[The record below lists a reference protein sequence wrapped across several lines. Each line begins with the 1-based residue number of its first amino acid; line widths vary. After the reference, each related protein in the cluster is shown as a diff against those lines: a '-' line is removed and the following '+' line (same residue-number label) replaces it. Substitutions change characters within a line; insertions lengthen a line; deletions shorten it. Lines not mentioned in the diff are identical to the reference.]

1 MFGKLF
7 GRKAGEVASKFSG
20 RTDYLEAVCAAA
32 ALIAAADGEIEDS
45 EIKATTKAV
54 GANKTLRDGFDQSV
68 IEQTMEKMLTR
79 AAGGRVG
86 RSGLWTEIEEVV
98 KDPEMAQAVVLTALD
113 VAEGDGEIEPQEKA
127 VLERLA
133 KTCNVDLNRLMA
145 A

>member
-68 IEQTMEKMLTR
+68 IEQTIDPRYRGDGLVL
-79 AAGGRVG
+79 VG
-86 RSGLWTEIEEVV
+86 
-98 KDPEMAQAVVLTALD
+98 KQ
-113 VAEGDGEIEPQEKA
+113 AEGMTPRRPGNRPTA
-127 VLERLA
+127 SRRL
-133 KTCNVDLNRLMA
+133 TCRHQRVR
-145 A
+145 